1 VCACRSIVATIG
13 VNFHTP
19 EAYFLKQREAEFDWG
34 GVNPKS
40 LYLAAQ
46 KHPLIDGEKG
56 TPQTRAPRC
65 RTRRRRSIT
74 PIDHAYVCCA
84 L

>member
-1 VCACRSIVATIG
+1 MCTG

-19 EAYFLKQREAEFDWG
+19 EAYFLKQKEAEFEWG

-46 KHPLIDGEKG
+46 KHSLIEGEKG
-56 TPQTRAPRC
+56 SPHR
-65 RTRRRRSIT
+65 
-74 PIDHAYVCCA
+74 Y
-84 L
+84 